1 MEHSSSRI
9 AEKSQRDAPQ
19 LGTQQLPP
27 QSAESQGL
35 TEVGTARV
43 NGTKCF
49 SDWQWK
55 EQTSQHGNLGGFSAS
70 PSTDGAVDGVYEP
83 TEDEIAE
90 KIFDWWISGKSYT
103 EWYAEKYLQLKIPFD
118 DLGESEEEENT
129 L

>member
-1 MEHSSSRI
+1 MF
-9 AEKSQRDAPQ
+9 QRLAVEVRRREASPHTHKA
-19 LGTQQLPP
+19 GAWIHG
-27 QSAESQGL
+27 SANHWGL
-35 TEVGTARV
+35 
-43 NGTKCF
+43 
-49 SDWQWK
+49 

-70 PSTDGAVDGVYEP
+70 PSADGAVEGVYEP

-118 DLGESEEEENT
+118 DLGEGEESENT